1 MSPFCLRIASTSQG
15 YPFYPAD
22 NPTHPNTKMAS
33 DKTPGLSGMAIW
45 EPMRFT
51 QTKHYFIWWRMRK
64 KRLFLGK
71 IITSN
76 RSTPATG
83 HCPTHQETRP
93 FPTGTSELPVSART
107 SLTTKTSGFQHR

>member
-15 YPFYPAD
+15 YPSYPAD

-51 QTKHYFIWWRMRK
+51 QTEHYFIWWRMRK

-76 RSTPATG
+76 RSTPPLAIAQ
-83 HCPTHQETRP
+83 PTKKPGPSRLAHP
-93 FPTGTSELPVSART
+93 NYP
-107 SLTTKTSGFQHR
+107 